1 MQNKKRLHR
10 HLLTIYVIYFV
21 ALFVGFMATIVPSFS
36 RGWNDAE
43 NMVNQSE
50 MLGDGRIYSVSA
62 PLITGQGEKLRIE
75 GLPEGVTS
83 DIQQI
88 ALRVRVPE
96 SYTIGNAFKVNAN
109 SGCAYLLML
118 IMGVSFLAVFVLFAL
133 IINSLRKSIRN
144 EQPICQCNISRTRWI
159 GILILVAELSRASV
173 LYINIREASRLLA
186 GTSLEVATTFPL
198 NYWEVIVGI
207 LFLFMAEVFSVGTQL
222 SEEQKLTI

>member
-1 MQNKKRLHR
+1 MQNKKSLHR

-21 ALFVGFMATIVPSFS
+21 ALFIGFMATIVPSFS

-62 PLITGQGEKLRIE
+62 PLVAGRGETLNIE

-83 DIQQI
+83 NIQQI

-96 SYTIGNAFKVNAN
+96 NYTIGNAFKVNAN
-109 SGCAYLLML
+109 SGWAYLLMAV
-118 IMGVSFLAVFVLFAL
+118 MGLSFLAVFVLFAL

-159 GILILVAELSRASV
+159 GILILVAEFCRAAM

-186 GTSLEVATTFPL
+186 DTSLEVATAFPL

>member
-21 ALFVGFMATIVPSFS
+21 ALFIGFMATIVPNFS

-43 NMVNQSE
+43 NMLERSE
-50 MLGDGRIYSVSA
+50 MLGNGRIYSVSA
-62 PLITGQGEKLRIE
+62 PLVAGRGEALNIE
-75 GLPEGVTS
+75 GLPEGVTT

-96 SYTIGNAFKVNAN
+96 NYTIGTAFKVNAN
-109 SGCAYLLML
+109 SGWAYLLMA
-118 IMGVSFLAVFVLFAL
+118 IMGLSFLAIFVLFAL
-133 IINSLRKSIRN
+133 IINSLRKSIRD
-144 EQPICQCNISRTRWI
+144 EQPIRQSNIACTRWI
-159 GILILVAELSRASV
+159 GILIIVAELRRALM

-186 GTSLEVATTFPL
+186 DTLLEVATQFPL
-198 NYWEVIVGI
+198 NYWEMIVGI